1 MRLTILKSLLSIGV
15 LTCCFS
21 GCTTQIPGRIVQHDA
36 KSGYTI
42 ITDTITLNANEYI
55 SKVHKM
61 KLINV
66 ESYRDRYIC
75 QFYHHNY
82 TSHLNELNLA
92 EGHLLLSISKD
103 GQDVYQLPIPI
114 EYYDWNNSWATI
126 KVVSDTLYCYNK
138 AKNFYWDEGSRQW
151 MATDKK
157 MSNDYYEDDTY
168 TVHSEDRGEWGEFT
182 RFHEKQTGFDY
193 LFMAPMI
200 TAIKFEDAYYIV
212 GPLQL
217 RKVADPHKGWEMN
230 DSIKYGKWASIAP
243 IADIV
248 YGTKYHNWYEY
259 EYSNDHSQDT
269 LFCSGFLRNDQMH
282 LLMRD
287 SANTFIAKYRK
298 GRQASIEK
306 VLSLG
311 NIPVECNIDLN
322 NQDELTL
329 HFHEDWTKEGI
340 LNIAKDTVH
349 IRYIKKHQDTL
360 QYMGIQALEQVVG
373 FVANNIGKATI
384 NDIQALEEKTGGCHD
399 GHIMESTR
407 NGNPSYEFMK
417 KEMGPA
423 LASVIY
429 NYDDEDKV
437 EGYERI
443 NYFHAI
449 DESDSFCVG
458 YCFQKE
464 TQILT
469 TVMIELYQ
477 TRFVTSYNPYIFGRC
492 TRGSEKF
499 ASIIS
504 KCLSVEPDSK
514 GVWHKGD
521 VTIRTFS
528 RDNCFVIKTEK
539 R

>member
-1 MRLTILKSLLSIGV
+1 MVR
-15 LTCCFS
+15 
-21 GCTTQIPGRIVQHDA
+21 HDA

-42 ITDTITLNANEYI
+42 ITDTIELDANKYV
-55 SKVHKM
+55 SAAHKM
-61 KLINV
+61 SLTDV
-66 ESYRDRYIC
+66 VSYQGRYIC

-82 TSHLNELNLA
+82 TSHLNELNLG

-269 LFCSGFLRNDQMH
+269 LFCSGFMRNGQMH
-282 LLMRD
+282 FLMRGPED
-287 SANTFIAKYRK
+287 TFIAKYIK
-298 GRQASIEK
+298 GRQGSTEK

-311 NIPVECNIDLN
+311 NIPVEYTQGRKDQDDLFFYFAEN
-322 NQDELTL
+322 WTQD
-329 HFHEDWTKEGI
+329 DI
-340 LNIAKDTVH
+340 LNIDQDT
-349 IRYIKKHQDTL
+349 IRITYVKKHSDTL
-360 QYMGIQALEQVVG
+360 QYRGVEALEQVLD
-373 FVANNIGKATI
+373 FVANNTGKATI
-384 NDIQALEEKTGGCHD
+384 EEVRAMEEKIGGIHD
-399 GHIMESTR
+399 GLTLETNWMGHVSSDYR
-407 NGNPSYEFMK
+407 K
-417 KEMGPA
+417 KIMGPNHV
-423 LASVIY
+423 LLDFEKDLEGDHERV
-429 NYDDEDKV
+429 NY
-437 EGYERI
+437 Y
-443 NYFHAI
+443 HAI
-449 DESDSFCVG
+449 DEFDSFCVS
-458 YCFQKE
+458 YCYLKE
-464 TQILT
+464 TQRLS
-469 TVMIELYQ
+469 TVWIE
-477 TRFVTSYNPYIFGRC
+477 SYKTNFLDSEPNYRKKGRV
-492 TRGSEKF
+492 
-499 ASIIS
+499 ALDSIVS
-504 KCLSVEPDSK
+504 RCLSVTPDSK

-521 VTIRTFS
+521 LI
-528 RDNCFVIKTEK
+528 IKPFGSFGSKNRIIVQSKK